1 MISGGQSLTD
11 FYRVAKNSNGTDY
24 VILSGLTGNTEATTR
39 GDKAYSLVE
48 LVDTKP
54 AFQEDGTVKI
64 TFENYQDDP
73 ELYEFLDT
81 VNPPAVASGAKLPD
95 VTFENGVKKVG
106 SGGVNDSLVL
116 AISYGAYSA
125 DGSKIKVLVA
135 LGYVSRT
142 SGSWSQKAD
151 DYSKPSFE
159 FNGTKAE
166 FDLEIAPELFH
177 SGTGGLVD
185 PTDVATKIPK
195 IPKNAGFVRKFV
207 AKKS

>member
-11 FYRVAKNSNGTDY
+11 FYRVAKNTAGDDY
-24 VILSGLTGNTEATTR
+24 VILKGLTGTTAATAR
-39 GDKAYSLVE
+39 ADKAFSLVE

-73 ELYEFLDT
+73 ELYDFLDA
-81 VNPPAVASGAKLPD
+81 VNPPAVASGSKLPD
-95 VTFENGVKKVG
+95 VLLENGVKKLG
-106 SGGVNDSLVL
+106 SGGANDSLVL

-125 DGSKIKVLVA
+125 DGTKIKVLVA
-135 LGYVSRT
+135 IGNVSRT

-159 FNGTKAE
+159 FTGTKAE
-166 FDLEIAPELFH
+166 FDLEIDAALFH

-185 PTDVATKIPK
+185 ATDVAAKIPK

-207 AKKS
+207 AKKT